1 MTDPKIIEYW
11 RKNLIKVVNYIDQ
24 NNVSSAEA
32 KRHYTGLLTAFA
44 DVISA
49 DKMRGVFM
57 GRTQEDLKAG
67 DYISCDPKT
76 KKFRR
81 SHPNDLPYED

>member
-1 MTDPKIIEYW
+1 M
-11 RKNLIKVVNYIDQ
+11 KVVNYCDQ
-24 NNVSSAEA
+24 NNISSAEA

-57 GRTQEDLKAG
+57 GRTQQALKKG
-67 DYISCDPKT
+67 DYISVDAKT
-76 KKFRR
+76 GKFRR
-81 SHPNDLPYED
+81 SHPDDIPHDA